1 MIDEALLKSNY
12 LGKDGFIWWLGRV
25 APPESWDKPEL
36 VDYDPY
42 QFENAWGYRCKVRV
56 IGYHTFDETI
66 LPDNDLP
73 WAHIMLSPTDGS
85 AQGGTGK
92 THKIVGGETV
102 FGFFLDGEDAQQPVI
117 SGVIYRNREV
127 ENVSKSERLSVPYAP
142 FGGNDGR
149 LKQGPTKLRPT
160 KIEKQP
166 SPNFYTTVP
175 NIVAGTMTEPI
186 NAKVNFEEQK
196 GGDKLFDED
205 FILYTA
211 TKKVDSKVINGEN
224 GCGDDAIGKITR
236 ALQDFIAVVNGLESH
251 IGVYIDPVLNTFVN
265 IQSQIRRTSNLIFG
279 TVKFI
284 INNFRGAIIKLI
296 GELFSKFI
304 GLVIPLPQQTPVG
317 EATKN
322 ILNIIFCI
330 FEKLIDQLLKFLVDM
345 LTGLVGRAINAPLC
359 AAEQATSAILSK
371 LMNSI
376 EDFLS
381 PVMSGLDWLL
391 QGLGSIKGILSKV
404 SSIANQIF
412 NFIGCDELKCT
423 TPSEWSLGLGP
434 SKKSADNWN
443 RVVGNMNVLNG
454 LNNKIE
460 DSLGFL
466 SMYGYSGP
474 GAVFRDCTE
483 KVRNPKSQDDIPS
496 SGLGPGVTYPT
507 CIPPKVEIF
516 GDGYGAQAIPIVSS
530 DGRGSIIAIKIVNSG
545 FGYKT
550 VPSIKI
556 IDKTNNGYGAYASAS
571 VSNGRISSIYL
582 SRTGKGYCQTDLTRV
597 VPLYVVTANKYT
609 FFEGETVTFTISTRN
624 IRNGTR
630 LSYFLDGTIDEN
642 DVEGNLT
649 GNVIIRNN
657 SSTISIR
664 TLQDSLLEIVE
675 SMRFNLVDVDGNIV
689 ARTTVLINDRL
700 APILIPTPL
709 NPIESPPGFPIP
721 DPGGVTLPGVPGEPG
736 EPGPPPGPPGP
747 PPGPPAEPGEPG
759 EPGPPPGPPGP
770 PGPPAEP
777 GEPGEPGPPPGPPGP
792 PGPPAEPGEPG
803 EPGPP
808 PGPPGEPGVP
818 ETDPEIIFDIVI
830 TDPEIGVGIGT
841 EVGGIIE
848 TVIVVDPGIG
858 YDPDDE
864 IIIGPCVFKPIVSPN
879 GSIVAVNRSDCPS
892 EFQNL
897 PEVTINTRTGSGA
910 QLYPVLEYVPK
921 FTILK
926 TVVNEIGAIK
936 VVDCVGSVR

>member
-66 LPDNDLP
+66 LPDDDLP
-73 WAHIMLSPTDGS
+73 WAHIMMSPTDGS

-117 SGVIYRNREV
+117 SGVIYRNHEV
-127 ENVSKSERLSVPYAP
+127 ENVSEGERLSVPYAP

-160 KIEKQP
+160 KIENQP
-166 SPNFYTTVP
+166 IPNFYTTVP

-205 FILYTA
+205 FILYTT

-251 IGVYIDPVLNTFVN
+251 IGVYIDPVLNTFVD

-330 FEKLIDQLLKFLVDM
+330 FEKLIDQLLNFLVDM

-376 EDFLS
+376 EDLLS

-423 TPSEWSLGLGP
+423 TPSEWSLGFGP

-516 GDGYGAQAIPIVSS
+516 GDGAGAQVIPIVSS
-530 DGRGSIIAIKIVNSG
+530 DGRGSIIAMEIINPG
-545 FGYKT
+545 FGYAT
-550 VPSIKI
+550 APSVRI
-556 IDKTNNGYGAYASAS
+556 IDKTNNGTGAYASAS
-571 VSNGRISSIYL
+571 ITNGRISGIYVTR
-582 SRTGKGYCQTDLTRV
+582 SGRGYCPTDLTRIA
-597 VPLYVVTANKYT
+597 PYYLVTANKYT
-609 FFEGETVTFTISTRN
+609 FYEGETVIFTINAQNVRSGSTF
-624 IRNGTR
+624 
-630 LSYFLDGTIDEN
+630 SYFLDGTIDEN
-642 DVEGNLT
+642 DIDGSLT
-649 GNVIIRNN
+649 GNITIINGVATV
-657 SSTISIR
+657 SVK
-664 TLQDSLLEIVE
+664 TLQDSLNEIVE
-675 SMRFNLVDVDGNIV
+675 QLRFNLVDNNGDIV
-689 ARTTVLINDRL
+689 ARTTVLINDRIS
-700 APILIPTPL
+700 PILLPTPSD
-709 NPIESPPGFPIP
+709 PIQSPPGTTVPVGEGIDIP
-721 DPGGVTLPGVPGEPG
+721 VGITTFIGVIPSVVDVIGE
-736 EPGPPPGPPGP
+736 
-747 PPGPPAEPGEPG
+747 
-759 EPGPPPGPPGP
+759 
-770 PGPPAEP
+770 
-777 GEPGEPGPPPGPPGP
+777 
-792 PGPPAEPGEPG
+792 
-803 EPGPP
+803 
-808 PGPPGEPGVP
+808 
-818 ETDPEIIFDIVI
+818 DD
-830 TDPEIGVGIGT
+830 VGIGT
-841 EVGGIIE
+841 EITGVIE
-848 TVIVVDPGIG
+848 DIEVEKPGIG
-858 YDPDDE
+858 YTDGDT
-864 IIIGPCVFKPIVSPN
+864 IVVGPCIFIPIVSPN
-879 GSIVAVNRSDCPS
+879 GSIVGINSIDCSS
-892 EFQNL
+892 EFGTL
-897 PEVTINTRTGSGA
+897 PELRINTSTGSGA
-910 QLYPVLEYVPK
+910 ELYPILKYVPK
-921 FTILK
+921 FITTK
-926 TVVNEIGAIK
+926 TVVNQVGIIT
-936 VVDCVGSVR
+936 VVDCVGSV